1 MAFLAV
7 PPSSSRPFEHIVPAA
22 GQDARDQYQ
31 WRTLRRTGEWLWHR
45 CAAWPHWPG
54 SSSDRF
60 VTTHCLQ
67 HSGNFPLSY
76 SLVNDVRMGPCVV
89 VRPDVRVGPCVVVR
103 TDVRVGPC
111 VVVCTDVR
119 VGPCVVVRTDVRV
132 GPCVVV
138 RPDVRVGPC
147 VVVRTDVRVGLCV
160 VVRTDVR
167 VGPCVVVRSDGR
179 YVYAMN
185 DRVKLCFT
193 MIIIIIIMDIC
204 KGPIPRLK
212 ALNYHYCVY
221 TIYVLWY
228 NFMQSIGK
236 FLCPDT

>member
-89 VRPDVRVGPCVVVR
+89 V
-103 TDVRVGPC
+103 
-111 VVVCTDVR
+111 CT
-119 VGPCVVVRTDVRV
+119 
-132 GPCVVV
+132 
-138 RPDVRVGPC
+138 DVRVGPC

-179 YVYAMN
+179 YVNAMN
-185 DRVKLCFT
+185 DRVKLFFT
-193 MIIIIIIMDIC
+193 MIIIIIIMDVC

-212 ALNYHYCVY
+212 ALNYHYCV
-221 TIYVLWY
+221 
-228 NFMQSIGK
+228 
-236 FLCPDT
+236 